1 MTVSRSASATV
12 LADRYQLIEP
22 IGIGGMAEVH
32 RAWDTVLR
40 RHVAIKLFQAGFD
53 PAAAQRFD
61 NEVRVLAGLSH
72 PALVSVYDAD
82 TKADTPFVVLRLIEG
97 RTLHDRL
104 AQGPLPVDEVRRLGT
119 RLADALAHVHA
130 HDLVHRD
137 VKPAN
142 ILLDREDDA
151 YLADFGLA
159 HLAGATRLTRTDQL
173 VGTAAYLA
181 PEQVLGQEIGHPT
194 DVYALGLVLLECLTG
209 RREYDGGDVEAAV
222 ARLHRPPAIP
232 DDLPADVRHLLVG
245 MTSAAPVDRP
255 TAHDCAQALLGAAPV
270 PPAPVPP
277 APVPHDSVAE
287 AETEE
292 FPRAAT
298 RPPWKAL
305 VTSAGA
311 LVGAFAIT
319 WAAMSGDQPA
329 TPGPAATSTQ
339 QAAPEQPGSSDEA
352 RDPAQPQ
359 FIRTPQGQGQDQ
371 DTTTAP
377 TTAQVTTSAEQ
388 AQDDGNTQPVAGEP
402 QEPVAGTGVGTTEP
416 AVPTTTDQPPS
427 DSPTTTP
434 ESPQPTPEPEPSAVE
449 PTEDAG

>member
-1 MTVSRSASATV
+1 MSPSVSDNV

-40 RHVAIKLFQAGFD
+40 RHVAIKVFQPGFD

-104 AQGPLPVDEVRRLGT
+104 VLGSLPLDDARRLGA

-159 HLAGATRLTRTDQL
+159 HLTGATRLTRTNQL

-181 PEQVLGQEIGHPT
+181 PEQVLGQDIGTPT

-209 RREYDGGDVEAAV
+209 RREYTGSEVEAAV

-232 DDLPADVRHLLVG
+232 DDLPADVRALLAR
-245 MTSAAPVDRP
+245 MTAAAPDERP
-255 TAHDCAQALLGAAPV
+255 TAHDCARALLGASL
-270 PPAPVPP
+270 PAAASLP
-277 APVPHDSVAE
+277 E
-287 AETEE
+287 ADTEE
-292 FPRAAT
+292 LPRSVG
-298 RPPWKAL
+298 RPVWKAL
-305 VTSAGA
+305 VASAGA
-311 LVGAFAIT
+311 LIGAFAIT
-319 WAAMSGDQPA
+319 MAAMSGDDP
-329 TPGPAATSTQ
+329 TTSVPPGSTQ
-339 QAAPEQPGSSDEA
+339 QAPPEQAAASDA
-352 RDPAQPQ
+352 PRDQAEPR
-359 FIRTPQGQGQDQ
+359 FIRTPQDQGG
-371 DTTTAP
+371 
-377 TTAQVTTSAEQ
+377 TTSAPTR
-388 AQDDGNTQPVAGEP
+388 ATTSADAVEP
-402 QEPVAGTGVGTTEP
+402 AVEEGREPVAGTTTAPAATTTARPTTE
-416 AVPTTTDQPPS
+416 APTTPVETS
-427 DSPTTTP
+427 TP
-434 ESPQPTPEPEPSAVE
+434 APEPEPSAQPTE
-449 PTEDAG
+449 GAQPTEDAQPSDEDRDPVDD

>member
-1 MTVSRSASATV
+1 MSPSVSDNV

-40 RHVAIKLFQAGFD
+40 RHVAIKVFQPGFD

-82 TKADTPFVVLRLIEG
+82 TTADPPFVVLRLIEG

-104 AQGPLPVDEVRRLGT
+104 VLGPLPLDEARRHGA

-142 ILLDREDDA
+142 ILLDREDNA

-159 HLAGATRLTRTDQL
+159 HLTGATRLTRTNQL

-181 PEQVLGQEIGHPT
+181 PEQVLGQDIGTPT

-209 RREYDGGDVEAAV
+209 RREYDGSEVEAAV
-222 ARLHRPPAIP
+222 ARLHRPPVIP
-232 DDLPADVRHLLVG
+232 DDLPADVRDLLAK
-245 MTSAAPVDRP
+245 MTASAPDERP
-255 TAHDCAQALLGAAPV
+255 TAHDCAQVLQGTAL
-270 PPAPVPP
+270 
-277 APVPHDSVAE
+277 AE
-287 AETEE
+287 AKTEE
-292 FPRAAT
+292 LRQPVARQT
-298 RPPWKAL
+298 WKAL
-305 VTSAGA
+305 VASAGA

-319 WAAMSGDQPA
+319 M
-329 TPGPAATSTQ
+329 AATSGDTPATSAPPAGTSTHQ
-339 QAAPEQPGSSDEA
+339 VPPEQAGSSDA
-352 RDPAQPQ
+352 PQ
-359 FIRTPQGQGQDQ
+359 DAAEPRFIRTPQAQG
-371 DTTTAP
+371 TTAAP
-377 TTAQVTTSAEQ
+377 TSVQPTAAAE
-388 AQDDGNTQPVAGEP
+388 AVEPAAGEAP
-402 QEPVAGTGVGTTEP
+402 EPVAGTTTAP
-416 AVPTTTDQPPS
+416 AVTTTAQPTTDA
-427 DSPTTTP
+427 PTTPVETSTP
-434 ESPQPTPEPEPSAVE
+434 APEPEPSAQ
-449 PTEDAG
+449 PTEGAQPSEDGNRSPGDD

>member
-1 MTVSRSASATV
+1 MSRSVSATV

-82 TKADTPFVVLRLIEG
+82 TTADTPFVVLRLIEG

-104 AQGPLPVDEVRRLGT
+104 ALGALPVDEVRRLGA
-119 RLADALAHVHA
+119 RLSDALAHVHA

-142 ILLDREDDA
+142 ILLDREDNA

-181 PEQVLGQEIGHPT
+181 PEQVLGQDIGHPT

-209 RREYDGGDVEAAV
+209 RREYGGGDVEAAV
-222 ARLHRPPAIP
+222 ARLHRPPVIP
-232 DDLPADVRHLLVG
+232 DDLPADVRQLLVG
-245 MTSAAPVDRP
+245 MTSAAPDDRP

-270 PPAPVPP
+270 PLDPV
-277 APVPHDSVAE
+277 AVAD
-287 AETEE
+287 TEVL
-292 FPRAAT
+292 PRAAT
-298 RPPWKAL
+298 RPPWKVL

-319 WAAMSGDQPA
+319 FAAMSGDHPA
-329 TPGPAATSTQ
+329 TSGPTATSTQ

-352 RDPAQPQ
+352 QDPAQPQ
-359 FIRTPQGQGQDQ
+359 FIRTPQGQGG
-371 DTTTAP
+371 TTTASP
-377 TTAQVTTSAEQ
+377 TAQVTTSAGAAEDTGT
-388 AQDDGNTQPVAGEP
+388 AEPVAGQP

-416 AVPTTTDQPPS
+416 VVPTTTDQPTSNP
-427 DSPTTTP
+427 PATTP
-434 ESPQPTPEPEPSAVE
+434 ESPQPSPEPEPSAVQ
-449 PTEDAG
+449 PTEGAG